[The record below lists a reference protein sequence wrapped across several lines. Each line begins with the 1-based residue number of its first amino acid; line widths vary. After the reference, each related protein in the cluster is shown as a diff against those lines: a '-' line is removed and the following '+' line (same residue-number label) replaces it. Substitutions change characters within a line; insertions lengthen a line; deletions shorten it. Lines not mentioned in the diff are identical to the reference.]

1 MYPTREEAIA
11 LLAEAEPHNPGPW
24 GDHSRTAAHCAEKIA
39 AAVGLDP
46 DKAFVLGLLHD
57 IGRHLQ
63 YTQNIPHDEAGAQ
76 LAEIIMADCGFSPAE
91 RAEIMQAILQHRGDG
106 DRSRD
111 GLAALL
117 YRADKASRA
126 CLFCTAEP
134 ECNWSREKKNMT
146 LQA

>member
-63 YTQNIPHDEAGAQ
+63 YAKNIPHDEAGAQ

-91 RAEIMQAILQHRGDG
+91 RAEVTQAILQHRGDG

-117 YRADKASRA
+117 YRADKASRM
-126 CLFCTAEP
+126 CLFCAAEP
-134 ECNWSREKKNMT
+134 GCNWSREKKNMT